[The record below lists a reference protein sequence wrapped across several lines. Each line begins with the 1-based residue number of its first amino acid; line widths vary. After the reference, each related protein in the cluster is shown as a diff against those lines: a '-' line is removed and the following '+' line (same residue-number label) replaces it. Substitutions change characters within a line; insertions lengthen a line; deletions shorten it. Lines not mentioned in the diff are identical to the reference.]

1 MYIAIEG
8 IKGAGKSTLLA
19 QLSQQL
25 NKEGVEFA
33 TFNPTRPMPQNEW
46 WEQAY
51 GDWQH
56 DDDFMSALYTA
67 RANYHALQTNF
78 NQPLVLGDRSILT
91 SIVTRWQSYQ
101 HDIHGY
107 IQRILAQ
114 EYAVPMPDLVLYLDI
129 SLESASQRLQNR
141 QRDYGLYD
149 ETVQRLQ
156 QTKHA
161 YAQLFKCKNEF
172 GLKNIQ
178 IQCFDTN
185 QTSSQLFQQVLKYVK
200 NIALVT

>member
-25 NKEGVEFA
+25 KQEGVEFS
-33 TFNPTRPMPQNEW
+33 TFNPTRPMPQNQW

-56 DDDFMSALYTA
+56 NDAFISELYTA
-67 RANYHALQTNF
+67 RANYHALQTDF

-91 SIVTRWQSYQ
+91 SIVTRWQSHQ
-101 HDIHGY
+101 HDIHSY
-107 IQRILAQ
+107 IQQILAQ
-114 EYAVPMPDLVLYLDI
+114 EYAVPIPDLVLYLDI
-129 SLESASQRLQNR
+129 SLESACQRLQNR

-149 ETVQRLQ
+149 ETAQRLQ
-156 QTKHA
+156 QTKQA
-161 YAQLFKCKNEF
+161 YTQLFMWKNEI
-172 GLKNIQ
+172 GLKNVQ

-185 QTSSQLFQQVLKYVK
+185 QTCSQLFQQVLKYVK
-200 NIALVT
+200 NIAVVT